1 MKTLKLV
8 SIALLLGLV
17 MTACATKTGEPAE
30 RISLSSAANVTTI
43 EHKGT
48 AIGTERL
55 PQWIADYYDRGLPG
69 VENLADYKGKY
80 CIVAQEYG
88 SELQPLLTWVNNF
101 NAQQQI
107 GATIETRVVSVF
119 KANESKVPDNADS
132 QRKYSNSINSLITGT
147 YTGARKESDWWIK
160 QLITA
165 KGQPDEIRYT
175 ALALYTIDQKLL
187 DNQIAAKIEEL
198 KAGNSDLSDAFD
210 SVSTQILERG
220 LDWDN

>member
-8 SIALLLGLV
+8 SVAILLGLV
-17 MTACATKTGEPAE
+17 MAACTTKTDEPAE
-30 RISLSSAANVTTI
+30 RLSLSSAANVTTL

-48 AIGTERL
+48 AIGMSNL
-55 PQWIADYYDRGLPG
+55 PQWIADYYDRGVPG
-69 VENLADYKGKY
+69 VESLADYRGKY

-119 KANESKVPDNADS
+119 KASESKVPDNADS

-160 QLITA
+160 QLITM
-165 KGQPDEIRYT
+165 KGQPDETRYT
-175 ALALYTIDQKLL
+175 ALALYTIDRKVL
-187 DNQIAAKIEEL
+187 DDQIAAKIEEL
-198 KAGNSDLSDAFD
+198 KDGNSDLSDAFD
-210 SVSTQILERG
+210 AVSTQILERG
-220 LDWDN
+220 LEWDN

>member
-1 MKTLKLV
+1 MKLLKLNLAAFL
-8 SIALLLGLV
+8 IV
-17 MTACATKTGEPAE
+17 MVLAACATKNGAQAD
-30 RISLSSAANVTTI
+30 RISLSSTANVTTL

-48 AIGTERL
+48 AIGMDSL

-80 CIVAQEYG
+80 CVVAQEYG
-88 SELQPLLTWVNNF
+88 TELQPLLTWVNNF

-147 YTGARKESDWWIK
+147 YTGARKEGDWWIK
-160 QLITA
+160 QMVTA
-165 KGQPDEIRYT
+165 KGQPDEVRYT
-175 ALALYTIDQKLL
+175 ALALYTIDRKVL
-187 DNQIAAKIEEL
+187 DSQISAKIEEL
-198 KAGNSDLSDAFD
+198 KTGNSDLEAAFD

-220 LDWDN
+220 LEWEQ

>member
-1 MKTLKLV
+1 MKTVKMVLMTLLAV
-8 SIALLLGLV
+8 FALA
-17 MTACATKTGEPAE
+17 ACATKEGVPAD
-30 RISLSSAANVTTI
+30 RIELSSDASVSTL

-48 AIGTERL
+48 AIGMDKL

-69 VENLADYKGKY
+69 VEALADYRGKY

-132 QRKYSNSINSLITGT
+132 QRSYSNSINSLVTGT
-147 YTGARKESDWWIK
+147 YTGARKEGDWWIK
-160 QLITA
+160 QRIA
-165 KGQPDEIRYT
+165 VKGQPEEIRYT
-175 ALALYTIDQKLL
+175 ALALYTIDKKAL
-187 DNQIAAKIEEL
+187 DEQIRAEIEKL
-198 KAGNSDLSDAFD
+198 KAGNSELAAAFD
-210 SVSTQILERG
+210 SASAQILERG
-220 LDWDN
+220 LEWE

>member
-1 MKTLKLV
+1 MKLLKFASVAVLFV
-8 SIALLLGLV
+8 LV
-17 MTACATKTGEPAE
+17 MTACATKTGAQAD
-30 RISLSSAANVTTI
+30 RISLESAANVTTL

-48 AIGTERL
+48 AIGMSSL

-69 VENLADYKGKY
+69 VENLADYRGKY
-80 CIVAQEYG
+80 CFVAQEYG
-88 SELQPLLTWVNNF
+88 TELQPLLTWVNNF

-160 QLITA
+160 QLITT
-165 KGQPDEIRYT
+165 KGQPNEERYT
-175 ALALYTIDQKLL
+175 ALALYTIDREVL
-187 DNQIAAKIEEL
+187 DAQITAKIEEL
-198 KAGNSDLSDAFD
+198 KTGNSDLAAAFD
-210 SVSTQILERG
+210 SVSAQILERG
-220 LDWDN
+220 LEWDN